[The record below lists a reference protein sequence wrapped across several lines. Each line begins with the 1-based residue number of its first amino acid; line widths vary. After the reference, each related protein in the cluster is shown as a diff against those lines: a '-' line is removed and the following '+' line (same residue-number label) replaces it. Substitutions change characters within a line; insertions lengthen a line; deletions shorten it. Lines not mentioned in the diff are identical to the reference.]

1 MAFQRT
7 MDNISKYKLQI
18 LIFEM
23 DMKKVT
29 LRDIGENKNT
39 FHFAHLSEIK
49 CYCRT
54 VVLFPVKICRL
65 YWFNKTLIGL

>member
-29 LRDIGENKNT
+29 LRDIDENKNT
-39 FHFAHLSEIK
+39 FHFAHLS
-49 CYCRT
+49 
-54 VVLFPVKICRL
+54 
-65 YWFNKTLIGL
+65 